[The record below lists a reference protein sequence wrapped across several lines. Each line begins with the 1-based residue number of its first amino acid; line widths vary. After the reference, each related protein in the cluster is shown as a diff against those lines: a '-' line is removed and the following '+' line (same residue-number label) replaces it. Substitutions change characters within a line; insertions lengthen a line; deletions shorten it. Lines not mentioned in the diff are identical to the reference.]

1 MTWLKSEIKKD
12 SFSEMPL
19 PAPVLSTL
27 QRIQINKPTP
37 IQEQAL
43 PLTLAEDTPDLIG
56 IAPTGSGKT
65 LVYGLTIMA
74 KLLQDPSTRALILTP
89 SRETA
94 DQIYQVINDL
104 CSDLNFSTCLVVSGK
119 VDKKQVS
126 QLNKLPRVIVATPG
140 RLLEHLSN
148 NKLLL
153 QKMSIIV
160 IDEADRML
168 DVGFEPQLKSIRST
182 MRGHFQTL
190 MFGASFSPKAEKF
203 AKSFLRENTFLI
215 QAEGANKPVSTLKQI
230 VIFTHFNSKKDR
242 LLEALKLRKGQCIVF
257 VNNQANSE
265 SVHHHIVSNGIT
277 TEVIHGALSTGHRER
292 VLRDF
297 RSEKF
302 RVLVTTD
309 LLARGL
315 DIPNIKLIVNF
326 DLPHEADDFL
336 HRIGRT
342 ARAGKSGT
350 AITLFTLAEEAI
362 FKKFQPYLEQAEII
376 R

>member
-1 MTWLKSEIKKD
+1 MTWLKSEIKQD

-19 PAPVLSTL
+19 PASVLSTL
-27 QRIQINKPTP
+27 HRIQISKPTP
-37 IQEQAL
+37 IQQQAL
-43 PLTLAEDTPDLIG
+43 PLTLAEDKPDLIG
-56 IAPTGSGKT
+56 IGPTGSGKT
-65 LVYGLTIMA
+65 LVYGLTIMT
-74 KLLQDPSTRALILTP
+74 KLLQDPGARALIMTP

-94 DQIYQVINDL
+94 DQIFQVINDL
-104 CSDLNFSTCLVVSGK
+104 CSGLNFSTCLVVSGK

-153 QKMSIIV
+153 QKISILV

-190 MFGASFSPKAEKF
+190 MFGASFSTKAEQF
-203 AKSFLRENTFLI
+203 AKSFLRENTFLVR
-215 QAEGANKPVSTLKQI
+215 AEGTHKPVSTLKQI

-265 SVHHHIVSNGIT
+265 SVHHHIISNGIT
-277 TEVIHGALSTGHRER
+277 TDVIHGALSTGHRER

-297 RSEKF
+297 RNEKF

-362 FKKFQPYLEQAEII
+362 FKKFQSFLEEAEII